1 MSKDLKI
8 GLLNQIYGR
17 LLTENQRAVA
27 AYYYDDDLSL
37 GEIAEQFG
45 ITRQGVRDYIK
56 RAESRLLELEE
67 ELHLL
72 ARLEEQDRAARSI
85 IALCDKLAGEMG
97 ASADLK
103 EIARLAGNICIWD
116 EKPV

>member
-37 GEIAEQFG
+37 GEIAENTG
-45 ITRQGVRDYIK
+45 VTRQAVRDTLVK
-56 RAESRLLELEE
+56 AETALNGFEEALGLYDRSVRL
-67 ELHLL
+67 HDRL
-72 ARLEEQDRAARSI
+72 AALRAAV
-85 IALCDKLAGEMG
+85 
-97 ASADLK
+97 
-103 EIARLAGNICIWD
+103 AGNGTAEALID
-116 EKPV
+116 EIGELL